1 MKKQEL
7 KAVLFDF
14 DGTLVNSESL
24 HFEAFNELLAPLN
37 IQHTWE
43 EYAATMAGKPA
54 YYALAQIIKD
64 HNLDIP
70 FEETLK
76 KKEALSYKNLRN
88 SPVTFMPH
96 AIETLNYYKEKGITL
111 ALVTGSD
118 REMVDIIFGKEDL
131 AHFFDITVT
140 SSDVKD
146 TKPNPESYLKAL
158 SDLGLNPKNCIAI
171 EDTLSGMTSAKD
183 AGLECLVVQHDA
195 TQHKRLQRAD
205 AIYTDLREARAHI
218 EKHFSL

>member
-24 HFEAFNELLAPLN
+24 HFDAFNELLEPFN
-37 IQHTWE
+37 IQYSWE
-43 EYAATMAGKPA
+43 EYAETMAGKPA
-54 YYALAQIIKD
+54 YYALEQIIKE

-88 SPVTFMPH
+88 SPVAFMPH
-96 AIETLNYYKEKGITL
+96 AIETLNYYKDKGITL

-131 AHFFDITVT
+131 AHFFEITVT

-158 SDLGLNPKNCIAI
+158 SDLGLQPENCIAI
-171 EDTLSGMTSAKD
+171 EDTHSGMTSAKD
-183 AGLECLVVQHDA
+183 AGLQCLIVQHDTA
-195 TQHKRLQRAD
+195 QHKRLQRAD
-205 AIYTDLREARAHI
+205 ALYTDLREARAHI
-218 EKHFSL
+218 ESRFSF

>member
-7 KAVLFDF
+7 KAILFDF

-24 HFEAFNELLAPLN
+24 HFEAFNELLAPLH
-37 IQHTWE
+37 IELTWE
-43 EYAATMAGKPA
+43 EYAANMAGKPA
-54 YYALAQIIKD
+54 YYALKQVVKD
-64 HNLDIP
+64 HHLDLP

-96 AIETLNYYKEKGITL
+96 AIETLNYYKDKGITL

-131 AHFFDITVT
+131 AHFFEITVT

-158 SDLGLNPKNCIAI
+158 SDLGLNPENCIAI
-171 EDTLSGMTSAKD
+171 EDTHSGMTSAKD

-195 TQHKRLQRAD
+195 TQHTRLQRAD
-205 AIYTDLREARAHI
+205 AMYTDLREARAHI
-218 EKHFSL
+218 EKHFSF

>member
-24 HFEAFNELLAPLN
+24 HFDAFNELLVPFN
-37 IQHTWE
+37 IQYTWE
-43 EYAATMAGKPA
+43 EYASAMAGKPA
-54 YYALAQIIKD
+54 YYALEQIIKE
-64 HNLDIP
+64 HNLDVP

-96 AIETLNYYKEKGITL
+96 AIETLNYYKGKGITL

-131 AHFFDITVT
+131 AHFFEITVT

-158 SDLGLNPKNCIAI
+158 SDLGLQPENCIAI
-171 EDTLSGMTSAKD
+171 EDTHSGMTSAKD
-183 AGLECLVVQHDA
+183 AGLQCLIVQHDT

-205 AIYTDLREARAHI
+205 ALYTDLREVRAHI
-218 EKHFSL
+218 EAHFSF